1 MGGRNLTNVNF
12 ANIGAQVK
20 IIDTLKYYQTT
31 LASIASTA
39 DDSEKEKIKSNIQL
53 FLSRRE
59 YFSNIWAN
67 LIKDEQNKVLDI
79 VAEGKGAL
87 PYEKIVNIDS
97 LQITPEESFFK
108 HTEFFSSLNQSNIS
122 FEIYENMKYLYET
135 LKMRNLGD
143 MNDLYN
149 MQDVILLCEI
159 IENRFQQMY
168 ERYGFN
174 PRKCYSASTLSGCV
188 QRDFSKVIITLPT
201 NYEHAE
207 IFEKTLTGGYSCV
220 NNRIGFDTEVLLP
233 NFTQAEYSK
242 MNIDQSFQAYK
253 NRNFKVGYKIKLDS
267 DDQYS
272 DYRVISKLIKFDE
285 NNQYGFAMTKPMPVG
300 SVKEKSPSWVEFDLL
315 MEKVSLD
322 NPLGHIFVVD
332 VEFDHE
338 KATDCQI
345 MYNEIFPPFTDK
357 QTRIAAN
364 ERSAFQLLELCCE
377 DIKGPPKNYKI
388 SSKCHSNLLPKHC
401 VPRHLEELKFA
412 IARCGWKVT
421 KLYKHYYFEQK
432 RFKRD
437 FILMNQKTRQEA
449 GNKIES
455 DFAKLLNNTNFGYD
469 CRSNLDNYTFEP
481 INDKTNELSFIRQYY
496 NNLFD
501 KDISLFINAR
511 ILYEEITE
519 KFNNERQKI
528 KESDPFFAARIRSL
542 ENRRNPEL
550 EVVERFKQQE
560 KKSHKKTGLSP
571 FSDRMENAVKDHKV
585 KSIIDFCDQDTAS
598 IKVLGVK
605 TIDKLKI
612 TTRFMKGKMLMF
624 SKTSIRSF
632 VYDLIDIFCFPGE
645 EVKEIYAKNDLLKCF
660 LYLILTDTGSC
671 AIQFLFLSK
680 LQSKIS
686 ENQARKI
693 IFEVILLMFGHRI
706 DTSHDFFDDF

>member
-1 MGGRNLTNVNF
+1 
-12 ANIGAQVK
+12 
-20 IIDTLKYYQTT
+20 
-31 LASIASTA
+31 
-39 DDSEKEKIKSNIQL
+39 
-53 FLSRRE
+53 
-59 YFSNIWAN
+59 
-67 LIKDEQNKVLDI
+67 
-79 VAEGKGAL
+79 
-87 PYEKIVNIDS
+87 
-97 LQITPEESFFK
+97 
-108 HTEFFSSLNQSNIS
+108 
-122 FEIYENMKYLYET
+122 
-135 LKMRNLGD
+135 
-143 MNDLYN
+143 
-149 MQDVILLCEI
+149 
-159 IENRFQQMY
+159 
-168 ERYGFN
+168 
-174 PRKCYSASTLSGCV
+174 
-188 QRDFSKVIITLPT
+188 
-201 NYEHAE
+201 
-207 IFEKTLTGGYSCV
+207 
-220 NNRIGFDTEVLLP
+220 
-233 NFTQAEYSK
+233 
-242 MNIDQSFQAYK
+242 
-253 NRNFKVGYKIKLDS
+253 
-267 DDQYS
+267 
-272 DYRVISKLIKFDE
+272 
-285 NNQYGFAMTKPMPVG
+285 
-300 SVKEKSPSWVEFDLL
+300 
-315 MEKVSLD
+315 
-322 NPLGHIFVVD
+322 
-332 VEFDHE
+332 
-338 KATDCQI
+338 
-345 MYNEIFPPFTDK
+345 
-357 QTRIAAN
+357 
-364 ERSAFQLLELCCE
+364 
-377 DIKGPPKNYKI
+377 
-388 SSKCHSNLLPKHC
+388 
-401 VPRHLEELKFA
+401 
-412 IARCGWKVT
+412 
-421 KLYKHYYFEQK
+421 
-432 RFKRD
+432 
-437 FILMNQKTRQEA
+437 MNQKTRQEA

-511 ILYEEITE
+511 ILHEEITE

-585 KSIIDFCDQDTAS
+585 KSIINFCDQDTAS